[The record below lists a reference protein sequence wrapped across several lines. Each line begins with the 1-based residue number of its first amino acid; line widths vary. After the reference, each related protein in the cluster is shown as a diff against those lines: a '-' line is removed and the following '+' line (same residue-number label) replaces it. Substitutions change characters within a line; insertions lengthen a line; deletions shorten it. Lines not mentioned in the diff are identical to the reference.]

1 MTNVP
6 WRSKLLFTQL
16 LLGFVTFL
24 NFTCLIKT
32 YLE

>member
-6 WRSKLLFTQL
+6 WCIKLLFTQL

-24 NFTCLIKT
+24 NFICMI
-32 YLE
+32 